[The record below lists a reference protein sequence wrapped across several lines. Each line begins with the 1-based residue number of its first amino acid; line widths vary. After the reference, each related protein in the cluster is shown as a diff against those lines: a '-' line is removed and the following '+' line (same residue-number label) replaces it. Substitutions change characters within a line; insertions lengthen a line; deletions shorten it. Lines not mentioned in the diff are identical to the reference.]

1 MTTVPLTAPPGDDT
15 ANPAE
20 AVLPEPAG
28 PRRATPVGL
37 VELSERVVESVL
49 NRCPWLYRAV
59 EIFLAACTVVCL
71 IAIATRRSP
80 LPLLPIPLFGVTY
93 LLLRRLR
100 TAETR
105 AHRFRWS
112 MLTALA
118 AMTGF
123 YLVSV
128 VGRWVS

>member
-20 AVLPEPAG
+20 AVLPEVAG
-28 PRRATPVGL
+28 PRPTPVGL
-37 VELSERVVESVL
+37 VELSERVVASIL
-49 NRCPWLYRAV
+49 NRCPWLFRAV

-118 AMTGF
+118 AMAGF
-123 YLVSV
+123 WLVSV